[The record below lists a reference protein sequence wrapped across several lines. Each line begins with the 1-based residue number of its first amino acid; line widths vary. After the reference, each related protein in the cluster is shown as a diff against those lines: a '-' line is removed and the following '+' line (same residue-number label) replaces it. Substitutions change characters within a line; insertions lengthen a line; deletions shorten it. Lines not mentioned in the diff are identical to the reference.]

1 MGDRGEDM
9 ELQRIKCS
17 PLVHAWD
24 LAVSPTYIVDCNGK
38 KAVILDRQYNLLQT
52 VEGLDYVYKA
62 HLSQDEKQLLLISN
76 VAWRR
81 YFPVLYQK
89 TGCGLNEVTP
99 KS

>member
-1 MGDRGEDM
+1 M

-24 LAVSPTYIVDCNGK
+24 LAVSPTYIVACTGK
-38 KAVILDRQYNLLQT
+38 KAVILDRQYSRLQT

-62 HLSQDEKQLLLISN
+62 HFSPDEKQLLLISN

-81 YFPVLYQK
+81 HFPVLYQK
-89 TGCGLNEVTP
+89 TGCGLKRLHPVLR
-99 KS
+99 